1 MKFSQSL
8 HLPLVP
14 SFITLTALLCS
25 SSVTAQIDSTQQQ
38 ADSGKATY
46 REASQICHGSSLANG
61 QFGTPLRGKF
71 FRTKWTGKSLGEL
84 QQFVYEKMPP
94 DNLKSLDPEKV
105 AELVAYIFSRNDLPP
120 TTTPLPADSLS
131 QMAVP
136 LPF

>member
-1 MKFSQSL
+1 MTFPKLVRFPA
-8 HLPLVP
+8 LPALV
-14 SFITLTALLCS
+14 TLTALMYS
-25 SSVTAQIDSTQQQ
+25 GGIAAQIAFTQEQ

-46 REASQICHGSSLANG
+46 REVCQICHGSSLANG

-94 DNLKSLDPEKV
+94 DNLKSLTPEQV